1 MEENLPESFTVYRFA
16 RHTHRR
22 WKVHI
27 VSYKVGDQYF
37 CTVDNDEPGA
47 TLSRSQGPTR
57 EEAEKKAIQKK
68 QEMLAKTR
76 VLLPQ

>member
-1 MEENLPESFTVYRFA
+1 MKVKDYSSSRKQLG
-16 RHTHRR
+16 R
-22 WKVHI
+22 WKVHF

-57 EEAEKKAIQKK
+57 EEAEKKAIQKA

-76 VLLPQ
+76 VLPPQ